1 MSMICRHAL
10 VCVLGL
16 LTVWTL
22 TGCSTPD
29 AGRAPAAP
37 PGATYTGP
45 RYLYNTVGSLARLD
59 NNQPQIVS
67 GYGVVVGL
75 NGTGTSEVPA
85 ALRQWLINEM
95 TKKGVGR
102 QMYDDILPMSPEQL
116 LASPN
121 TAVVRIAGI
130 IPPGAVEGSR
140 FDLLVTA
147 ADTSTTSLIGGRL
160 WTCELSAGG
169 LNPENFYLTP
179 LALGRG
185 PIYLGPVDDTSRDV
199 FELDENLRTA
209 VVVAGGEVLQTRSFE
224 LILNQASRTR
234 ARAIA
239 DRLNERYPAA
249 PSDEKPTANAIS
261 PLVIQ
266 LNIPERYVDTP
277 KVFVDLVMHTF
288 IDRSPSL
295 VKFKGEELAA
305 LLLEDPAR
313 INPIVQAWK
322 ALGPNVAIVLRDYYT
337 ADFPE
342 VKPERADAPR
352 RFPETV
358 TGNRSVGTGKVPL
371 FLRLAA
377 LEAGAFVGDERASE
391 YLLELAGHEEPS
403 VRIRVAEALV
413 NLPESNY
420 GTRALL
426 TLLDDPVRSVRIT
439 AYESLARTG
448 SPLVERTVMR
458 DRNDEIKLVI
468 DRLPVQEPLVYITQK
483 RYPRLVI
490 FQPRLGFDAPT
501 LAGIWGDRLMVRRT
515 AANEPAEFFFQ
526 YRDPK
531 QNNKMVTDQHQID
544 PTLATLAYVLAHRPT
559 LSDPQVGYNLTYGE
573 VADAVY
579 QLAKAGAIDAE
590 VEVDRSLLT
599 RLIDRTRDDR
609 GAPAIERP
617 ETAPAAETAPE
628 DARPAAAAEP
638 GDSAASR

>member
-1 MSMICRHAL
+1 M
-10 VCVLGL
+10 GL

-22 TGCSTPD
+22 GGCKTEE
-29 AGRAPAAP
+29 AGRAPSAA

-45 RYLYNTVGSLARLD
+45 RYLYNTVSSLARLN

-75 NGTGTSEVPA
+75 DGTGTSEVPA
-85 ALRQWLINEM
+85 SLRQWLLNEM

-102 QMYDDILPMSPEQL
+102 QQYDELLPLSPAQM
-116 LASPN
+116 LASPD

-130 IPPGAVEGSR
+130 IPAGAVAGSR
-140 FDLLVTA
+140 FDLMVTA
-147 ADTSTTSLIGGRL
+147 ADTSTTSLVGGRL

-185 PIYLGPVDDTSRDV
+185 PIYLGPTDDVSHEA
-199 FELDENLRTA
+199 FELDENQRTA
-209 VVVAGGEVLQTRSFE
+209 LVVSGGEVLETRSFE
-224 LILNQASRTR
+224 LVLNQPSRSRT
-234 ARAIA
+234 RAIA

-261 PLVIQ
+261 PLVIE
-266 LNIPERYVDTP
+266 LNIPERFAETP
-277 KVFVDLVMHTF
+277 KAFVDLVMHTF
-288 IDRSPSL
+288 IDRSPGL
-295 VKFKGEELAA
+295 VKFKGEELVE
-305 LLLEDPAR
+305 LLLEDPSR
-313 INPIVQAWK
+313 NNQVVLAWQ
-322 ALGPNVAIVLRDYYT
+322 ALGPNVPSVLRKYYAEDVT
-337 ADFPE
+337 
-342 VKPERADAPR
+342 KPVAER
-352 RFPETV
+352 T
-358 TGNRSVGTGKVPL
+358 PL

-391 YLLELAGHEEPS
+391 YLLELTGHEEPS
-403 VRIRVAEALV
+403 IRIRVAEALV
-413 NLPESNY
+413 NLPESIY
-420 GTRALL
+420 GNRALR

-458 DRNDEIKLVI
+458 DRNGEIKLVI

-490 FQPRLGFDAPT
+490 FNPRLGFDVPT
-501 LAGIWGDRLMVRRT
+501 LAGVWGDRLMIRRS

-526 YRDPK
+526 YRDRK
-531 QNNKMVTDQHQID
+531 QNNKMVTDQHKID
-544 PTLATLAYVLAHRPT
+544 PTVATLIYILAHRPT
-559 LSDPQVGYNLTYGE
+559 LEEPQVGYDLSYGE

-599 RLIDRTRDDR
+599 RLLDRTRDDR
-609 GAPAIERP
+609 GTPGPDRP
-617 ETAPAAETAPE
+617 ETSPIPGPENSPAPRPATAPAASPQPA
-628 DARPAAAAEP
+628 DA
-638 GDSAASR
+638 AASR